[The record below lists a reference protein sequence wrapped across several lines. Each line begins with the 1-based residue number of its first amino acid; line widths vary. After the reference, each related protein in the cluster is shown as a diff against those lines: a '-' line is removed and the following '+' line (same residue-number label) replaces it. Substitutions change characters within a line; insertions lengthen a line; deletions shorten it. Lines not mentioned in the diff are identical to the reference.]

1 MTSGEISYRRGPDT
15 SGFLPSQFPYG
26 SRGLQ
31 RLLTCYR
38 FIMAMT
44 REDRRRLTIEAMT
57 SSGRDERIAWAV
69 HALDLGAAPSPSLC
83 SLALFSVER
92 ISNPWEVD
100 DLFRRS
106 VDELGLARP
115 SPEEY
120 LRQHA
125 RDVAEGIVA
134 GTVEPLE
141 GAHILHAIAGALGYP
156 EDLVP
161 WDGFDE
167 DLFLVVGEI
176 CAKAGT
182 HGKLDALR
190 LRLEQSPETRAR

>member
-1 MTSGEISYRRGPDT
+1 MNYWY
-15 SGFLPSQFPYG
+15 L
-26 SRGLQ
+26 
-31 RLLTCYR
+31 

-44 REDRRRLTIEAMT
+44 REDRRTLTIEAMT
-57 SSGRDERIAWAV
+57 STGRDERIAWAV
-69 HALDLGAAPSPSLC
+69 HALDLGAAPTPSLC

-92 ISNPWEVD
+92 IPNPWQVD

-106 VDELGLARP
+106 VDELGLAHP

-134 GTVEPLE
+134 GNVEPLE

-167 DLFLVVGEI
+167 DLFLGVGADGRSLYYSGEDMI
-176 CAKAGT
+176 SYIYHNA
-182 HGKLDALR
+182 
-190 LRLEQSPETRAR
+190 RAVPHKIPKQYF

>member
-1 MTSGEISYRRGPDT
+1 
-15 SGFLPSQFPYG
+15 
-26 SRGLQ
+26 
-31 RLLTCYR
+31 
-38 FIMAMT
+38 MAMT
-44 REDRRRLTIEAMT
+44 REDRRTLTIEAMPST
-57 SSGRDERIAWAV
+57 GRDERIAWAV
-69 HALDLGAAPSPSLC
+69 HALDLGAAPTPSLC

-92 ISNPWEVD
+92 IPNSWQVD

-115 SPEEY
+115 APEEY

-134 GTVEPLE
+134 GTVDPLE

-156 EDLVP
+156 EDLSP

-167 DLFLVVGEI
+167 DLFLVVAEDGS
-176 CAKAGT
+176 T
-182 HGKLDALR
+182 LYY
-190 LRLEQSPETRAR
+190 LEEDMLSYIERNARA

>member
-1 MTSGEISYRRGPDT
+1 MNYW
-15 SGFLPSQFPYG
+15 
-26 SRGLQ
+26 
-31 RLLTCYR
+31 YR

-44 REDRRRLTIEAMT
+44 REDRRTLTIEAMT
-57 SSGRDERIAWAV
+57 STGRDERIAWAV
-69 HALDLGAAPSPSLC
+69 HALDLGATPSPNLC
-83 SLALFSVER
+83 SLALFSVRR
-92 ISNPWEVD
+92 IPSSWEVD

-106 VDELGLARP
+106 LDELGLARP

-125 RDVAEGIVA
+125 RDVAEGIVS

-141 GAHILHAIAGALGYP
+141 GAHILHAVAGSLGYP

-167 DLFLVVGEI
+167 DLFLGVGEDGRSLYYEGAAMI
-176 CAKAGT
+176 SYIKQNSR
-182 HGKLDALR
+182 AL
-190 LRLEQSPETRAR
+190 PHKIPKKYF